1 MSRKDIKQATPEDIK
16 VFLEGRDPEKYITS
30 IELNQTDDWS
40 IDETNKV
47 YLIIDDP
54 VKGKKI
60 KIQKFTPFC
69 WTKSLRGSGFYG
81 DDIETI
87 KKAAKNF
94 GIYTQKLDTGDNEKL
109 EDGFKYIVKTTGTYR
124 DLVNFFKRGGINPWD
139 RDRRLVQILPAVEQF
154 MIQTG
159 KRLFKGCL
167 RVMKII
173 QMFTK

>member
-81 DDIETI
+81 DDVETI
-87 KKAAKNF
+87 KKAVK
-94 GIYTQKLDTGDNEKL
+94 IKKREK
-109 EDGFKYIVKTTGTYR
+109 FA
-124 DLVNFFKRGGINPWD
+124 N
-139 RDRRLVQILPAVEQF
+139 
-154 MIQTG
+154 
-159 KRLFKGCL
+159 
-167 RVMKII
+167 
-173 QMFTK
+173 